1 MEQMRST
8 IILSL
13 LQEQEQE
20 QEQEQDLSPLR
31 QRPTDGP
38 KCLGLGSGPGHY
50 MGEPGQVEGVR

>member
-13 LQEQEQE
+13 L

>member
-13 LQEQEQE
+13 LQEQE